1 MVDNWVGIILAG
13 GSGSRLAPVSQYLS
27 KHLLPIYNK
36 PMIYYPIDLLVS
48 IGIKNILLI
57 STKKDLPIY
66 KNLLGNGSKFGI
78 NFTYKIQKK
87 PEGIAQAFLIAR
99 DFILNKK
106 TILILGDNI
115 FIGKNIIFT
124 LKKAKKFF
132 DGSAIFLKKIQD
144 PKRYGVIKYL
154 NNKPIKIIEKP
165 KKKISND
172 AVTGIYFY
180 DETVLQRTR
189 QLRPSKRGELEITDL
204 NNLYLEDNMMSLYK
218 FKSKAY
224 WMDAGTFDSF
234 LDTSIFVR
242 RYLNKK

>member
-124 LKKAKKFF
+124 LKKEKKFF

>member
-1 MVDNWVGIILAG
+1 MANNWVGIILAG
-13 GSGSRLAPVSQYLS
+13 GSGSRLAPISSYLS

-36 PMIYYPIDLLVS
+36 PMIYYPINLLIS

-57 STKKDLPIY
+57 STKKDLPVY
-66 KNLLGNGSKFGI
+66 KKLLGNGNKFGI
-78 NFTYKIQKK
+78 NFSYKIQKK
-87 PEGIAQAFLIAR
+87 PEGIAQAFLIAD

-115 FIGKNIIFT
+115 FIGKNIILT
-124 LKKAKKFF
+124 LKKAKKNFY
-132 DGSAIFLKKIQD
+132 GSAIFSKKVQD
-144 PKRYGVIKYL
+144 PQRYGVIKYF
-154 NNKPIKIIEKP
+154 NKKPVKIIEKP
-165 KKKISND
+165 RNKISSD

-180 DETVLQRTR
+180 DETVLQKTKK
-189 QLRPSKRGELEITDL
+189 LSPSKRGELEITDL
-204 NNLYLEDNMMSLYK
+204 NNLYLKDDMMSLYK

-234 LDTSIFVR
+234 LNCSIFVR

>member
-1 MVDNWVGIILAG
+1 MADNWVGIILAG
-13 GSGSRLAPVSQYLS
+13 GSGSRLAPISNYLS

-36 PMIYYPIDLLVS
+36 PMIYYPIDLLIS
-48 IGIKNILLI
+48 IGVKNILLI

-66 KNLLGNGSKFGI
+66 KKLLGNGSKFGI
-78 NFTYKIQKK
+78 NFTYKIQNK
-87 PEGIAQAFLIAR
+87 PEGIAQAFLIAG
-99 DFILNKK
+99 DFILKKK

-115 FIGKNIIFT
+115 FIGKNIISI
-124 LKKAKKFF
+124 LKKAKKNFNS
-132 DGSAIFLKKIQD
+132 SAIFSKKVQD
-144 PKRYGVIKYL
+144 PQRYGVIKYL

-165 KKKISND
+165 QKKISND
-172 AVTGIYFY
+172 VVTGIYFY
-180 DETVLQRTR
+180 DETVLQRTK
-189 QLRPSKRGELEITDL
+189 QLSPSKRGELEITDL

-242 RYLNKK
+242 RYLNSK